1 MNLWEPLIVKKS
13 FLPIVLDD
21 EDDTNSLNL
30 EVAVLQAPSSL
41 QVTMMAPK
49 SDSDIFLLVTF
60 IINIS
65 DAAPTAPTVTMQKPT
80 SLDVNGE
87 QQMAWNTEIFDQQK
101 MNTVIQQTCSIPL
114 LARWLWNRMK
124 SSSGPYVVAGA
135 KKSFARTNSYFDKS
149 DSSNKRLRS
158 LMGSQLGGAKSMDI
172 D

>member
-1 MNLWEPLIVKKS
+1 
-13 FLPIVLDD
+13 
-21 EDDTNSLNL
+21 LNL
-30 EVAVLQAPSSL
+30 EVAILQAPSSL

-49 SDSDIFLLVTF
+49 SDNDIFLLVTF

-80 SLDVNGE
+80 SLDLNGE

-101 MNTVIQQTCSIPL
+101 MNTVIQYTCSIPL
-114 LARWLWNRMK
+114 LARWMWNRMK
-124 SSSGPYVVAGA
+124 ASSEPYVIASA
-135 KKSFARTNSYFDKS
+135 ATKKSFARTNSYFDKS

-158 LMGSQLGGAKSMDI
+158 LMGSQLGAKSMDI